1 MIGIFIALISGAL
14 MSLQGVFNTEV
25 TKQSS
30 VWVSASW
37 VQFSALL
44 TCLVIWAVFDRSSF
58 SVLLKVSPKY
68 MMLGGLFGAFITYTV
83 IQSMS
88 ALGPAKATMLIVIA
102 QLTISWLV
110 ELLGMFGVEKEPFS
124 VRKLL
129 GLLVAVAGVVIFEWE
144 N

>member
-1 MIGIFIALISGAL
+1 MTGFFIALISGAL

-30 VWVSASW
+30 MWVSASW
-37 VQFSALL
+37 VQFSALV
-44 TCLVIWAVFDRSSF
+44 TCLIIWAASDRSSF
-58 SVLLKVSPKY
+58 AVLMKISPRY
-68 MMLGGLFGAFITYTV
+68 MMLGGVFGAFITYTV

-88 ALGPAKATMLIVIA
+88 SLGPAKATMLIVIA
-102 QLTISWLV
+102 QLTVSWLV
-110 ELLGMFGVEKEPFS
+110 ELMGLFGLDKGTFS
-124 VRKLL
+124 WRKLA

>member
-14 MSLQGVFNTEV
+14 MSIQGVFNTEV

-44 TCLVIWAVFDRSSF
+44 TCLAIWAVFDRNSF
-58 SVLLKVSPKY
+58 MTLGKVNPRY

-102 QLTISWLV
+102 QLSVSWGV
-110 ELLGMFGVEKEPFS
+110 ELLGMFGLEKGDFS
-124 VRKLL
+124 FRKLI
-129 GLLVAVAGVVIFEWE
+129 GLLVAVAGVVLFEWE
-144 N
+144 T